1 MRNNSKREEKLYAT
15 LLVFEEMEIC
25 LLLCRFF
32 FSFFL
37 DVGTKLAREV
47 TRSKGVQ
54 GTEEFMVTFC
64 NQKFVSGEFNV

>member
-1 MRNNSKREEKLYAT
+1 MFAT
-15 LLVFEEMEIC
+15 LSV
-25 LLLCRFF
+25 F

-64 NQKFVSGEFNV
+64 NQKFVSGEFNVKKILGNVF